1 MLQNEKRN
9 ILGLTLKENIQRG
22 AQNFVQKFFL

>member
-9 ILGLTLKENIQRG
+9 ILGLTLKANIQRG